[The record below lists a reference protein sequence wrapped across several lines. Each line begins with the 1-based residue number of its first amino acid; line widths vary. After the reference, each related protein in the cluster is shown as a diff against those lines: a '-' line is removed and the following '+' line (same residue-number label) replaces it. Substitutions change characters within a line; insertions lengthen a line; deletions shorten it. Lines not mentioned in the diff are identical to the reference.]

1 MKTED
6 AIDEQITP
14 PGPGQGHSK
23 GTSWLAGLGAIFVV
37 ALVIGAS
44 AIVFAQ
50 LGQHHKSQSSNPSIP
65 PPGKWVQVLN
75 GYTLASLAAGD
86 SNPSILYACA
96 VHSQTSTPQ
105 APKSVLR
112 RRV

>member
-6 AIDEQITP
+6 AIDEQMTP
-14 PGPGQGHSK
+14 TGPGQGHSK
-23 GTSWLAGLGAIFVV
+23 GTSWLAGVGAIFVV
-37 ALVIGAS
+37 ALVVGAS

-50 LGQHHKSQSSNPSIP
+50 LGQHHKSRPSNPSIP

-75 GYTLASLAAGD
+75 GYTLSSLASVD

-96 VHSQTSTPQ
+96 VRSQASTPQ
-105 APKSVLR
+105 STTANT
-112 RRV
+112 